1 MSSLTKPVVILR
13 RISLRE
19 YIAGFDKLDKNHD
32 GYIDRYELYLLYY
45 ERYLLCYEL
54 YLLCERK
61 KYKH

>member
-1 MSSLTKPVVILR
+1 LSSLSKPLVR

-32 GYIDRYELYLLYY
+32 GYIDRYEL
-45 ERYLLCYEL
+45 E
-54 YLLCERK
+54 LLCECK